1 MKDYYDISKVGNKR
15 PALCRCLVCGVCD
28 NVDDNLDD
36 FLQKKKNSWASVV
49 SRSLNVHVIFSI
61 PLSGFRGRGWVKM

>member
-1 MKDYYDISKVGNKR
+1 MKDYYDIPQVGSKR

-36 FLQKKKNSWASVV
+36 FLQKNSWPSVV

-61 PLSGFRGRGWVKM
+61 PLSGFRGKVWVKM